1 MDMLQ
6 LGILKMNSSSK
17 GPESSFLLSV
27 LPFELQKTQQLF
39 KDMLKFKPTYIL
51 VVHVYHMNQP

>member
-17 GPESSFLLSV
+17 GPEGSFLLSI
-27 LPFELQKTQQLF
+27 LLFELQKTQQLF
-39 KDMLKFKPTYIL
+39 QDVLKFKPTYIL
-51 VVHVYHMNQP
+51 VVHVHHMN